1 MQDKAEPPKIG
12 TAASGRRHP
21 VAPFSWKTLR
31 WDCFK
36 KTRSSH
42 ARLNVPALVQVAA
55 FAIILI
61 RGLDLL
67 MILNLLGLQRAE
79 RIHTPQRS
87 DLEPDAGL
95 SRQSGAG
102 VYRNL
107 VRLLAGER
115 AQLGALDLSA
125 DADYRCRLPVGGIA
139 GLRVSGAVQHS
150 RESKREIFHSLV
162 MQKLPDLL
170 VLTLLFVPA
179 NCRRFFRLQ

>member
-1 MQDKAEPPKIG
+1 MEDI
-12 TAASGRRHP
+12 
-21 VAPFSWKTLR
+21 TLGL
-31 WDCFK
+31 FT

-67 MILNLLGLQRAE
+67 MILNLLGLQGLNE
-79 RIHTPQRS
+79 FIHRS
-87 DLEPDAGL
+87 VQTEPDAGL
-95 SRQSGAG
+95 PRQPGAG
-102 VYRNL
+102 VYRDL

-125 DADYRCRLPVGGIA
+125 DADYRCRLPVGGVA

-150 RESKREIFHSLV
+150 RGIKTRDFPLAGDAKTAGSAGSDAAVRAGELPSL
-162 MQKLPDLL
+162 
-170 VLTLLFVPA
+170 
-179 NCRRFFRLQ
+179 FRLQ